1 LPPGFFNQF
10 LYDQGDVMDGPEPH
24 SPTQEKLLDDLRQV
38 IENAEEL
45 LKNTNQY
52 QGSLYQGARA
62 KLAQA
67 LLTAT
72 EELARFEDA
81 QIDRMIELTEAASR
95 LHRDLTGEARIFRAF
110 KPGA

>member
-1 LPPGFFNQF
+1 
-10 LYDQGDVMDGPEPH
+10 MDDPANNIQ
-24 SPTQEKLLDDLRQV
+24 TQERLLDDLRQV

-45 LKNTNQY
+45 LKNTDQY
-52 QGSLYQGARA
+52 NGTLYQAARA

-81 QIDRMIELTEAASR
+81 QLDRMIELTAAANR
-95 LHRDLTGEARIFRAF
+95 LHQDLTGEARLLRAF
-110 KPGA
+110 KPT

>member
-1 LPPGFFNQF
+1 
-10 LYDQGDVMDGPEPH
+10 MDGPEPD
-24 SPTQEKLLDDLRQV
+24 STTQERLLDDLRQV

-45 LKNTNQY
+45 LKNTDQY
-52 QGSLYQGARA
+52 NGATYQAARA

-81 QIDRMIELTEAASR
+81 HIERMIELTAVANR
-95 LHRDLTGEARIFRAF
+95 LHRDLTGEAKVLRAF
-110 KPGA
+110 KPEA

>member
-1 LPPGFFNQF
+1 
-10 LYDQGDVMDGPEPH
+10 MDGPEPH

-52 QGSLYQGARA
+52 HGSLYQGARA

-72 EELARFEDA
+72 EELARFEDV
-81 QIDRMIELTEAASR
+81 QIGRMIELSAAASK
-95 LHRDLTGEARIFRAF
+95 LHHDLTGEARVFRAF
-110 KPGA
+110 KPDA

>member
-1 LPPGFFNQF
+1 
-10 LYDQGDVMDGPEPH
+10 MDGPE
-24 SPTQEKLLDDLRQV
+24 STSQTQERLLEDLRQV

-52 QGSLYQGARA
+52 HGSAYQAARA

-67 LLTAT
+67 LVTAT

-81 QIDRMIELTEAASR
+81 HIDRMIELTEKASR
-95 LHRDLTGEARIFRAF
+95 LHKDLTGEDKVLRAF
-110 KPGA
+110 KH